1 MTGNGDKPEK
11 GKDGVTDHDS
21 PYYLHP
27 SDYPRKIHVND
38 VLTDV
43 NYIDWSQEMLNFLFA
58 KNKVGSIDGT
68 IKKPEEGSSNYMAWM
83 RCDAMIKGWLNTTM
97 EKEIR
102 TSVKYS
108 TTAREIWADLKE
120 RFRKENAPRAYELK
134 QSLTT
139 TKQEGA
145 TVSAYYTKLRVIWDE
160 IQSVLP
166 VPKCDCGGCTCLIGK
181 KLIELREKERLYEFL
196 LGLDSEYGTIRT
208 QILAMKPTPSLGI
221 AYHLVADDEQ
231 QRAVSGIKRH
241 DSDAAAFQAYVPTKR
256 DQIQPQNRSKQ
267 RDGKRSNGDQVEH
280 CTFCNKDGHNKDGCF
295 KRIGYPEWWPGKGK
309 QEKAKPKAAC
319 VEGEKSP
326 IPGLSDAQYQ
336 QFVKLFGSKEDST
349 KEENTPVA
357 NLAGFTFGDIDWS
370 G

>member
-1 MTGNGDKPEK
+1 MDEAAQEIGNGDKPEK

-231 QRAVSGIKRH
+231 QRAVSGSKGMILMQRRSGLC
-241 DSDAAAFQAYVPTKR
+241 SD
-256 DQIQPQNRSKQ
+256 
-267 RDGKRSNGDQVEH
+267 
-280 CTFCNKDGHNKDGCF
+280 
-295 KRIGYPEWWPGKGK
+295 
-309 QEKAKPKAAC
+309 KA
-319 VEGEKSP
+319 
-326 IPGLSDAQYQ
+326 
-336 QFVKLFGSKEDST
+336 
-349 KEENTPVA
+349 
-357 NLAGFTFGDIDWS
+357 
-370 G
+370 